1 MIKPAPPGPRRS
13 PFRPIQ
19 LPFGHPRLTAMFVY
33 TRMAEARLT
42 ARAIEPKEAG
52 FGRNSGPP
60 EKFQEANIAVNIANY
75 R

>member
-1 MIKPAPPGPRRS
+1 
-13 PFRPIQ
+13 
-19 LPFGHPRLTAMFVY
+19 
-33 TRMAEARLT
+33 MAEARLT

-60 EKFQEANIAVNIANY
+60 EKFQEAIIAVNIANH